1 MSEKKTVSV
10 EERVNPIRI
19 TLQDSGETYELD
31 FNRESV
37 RFAEM
42 HGFELENVTRFPA
55 SKIPEFFYFAFRMNH
70 KKLSRTQVD
79 DIFDEIGGVT
89 GKMLSRMIALYN
101 QAALTHVITTDEDY
115 EKNARVTVEM

>member
-1 MSEKKTVSV
+1 MSEKITKL
-10 EERVNPIRI
+10 EDRVNPIRI
-19 TLQDSGETYELD
+19 TLQSSGETYELD

-42 HGFELENVTRFPA
+42 HGFELDNVTRFPA
-55 SKIPEFFYFAFRMNH
+55 SKIPEFFYFAFRKNH

-79 DIFDEIGGVT
+79 DIFEEIGGVT
-89 GKMLSRMIALYN
+89 GKVLSRMIALYN
-101 QAALTHVITTDEDY
+101 QAALTHVIASDEDY

>member
-1 MSEKKTVSV
+1 MSEKITNM
-10 EERVNPIRI
+10 EDRVNPIRI
-19 TLQDSGETYELD
+19 TLQSSGETYELD

-55 SKIPEFFYFAFRMNH
+55 SKIPEFFYFALRKNH
-70 KKLSRTQVD
+70 KKLSRTQAD
-79 DIFDEIGGVT
+79 DIFEEIGGVT
-89 GKMLSRMIALYN
+89 GKVLSRLIALYN
-101 QAALTHVITTDEDY
+101 QAALTHVIASEEDY